1 MSALPKQYIV
11 DEMGQPIAVIVPIDE
26 YQKLTQEQPANDESQ
41 TETPQ
46 RKSPYGALMHLG
58 GPVPSA
64 EEIDEARRE
73 LWSVW
78 DREV

>member
-11 DEMGQPIAVIVPIDE
+11 DETGQPVAVIVPIDE
-26 YQKLTQEQPANDESQ
+26 YEALVQEQPTPDEHQ
-41 TETPQ
+41 TETPK
-46 RKSPYGALMHLG
+46 RKSPYGALKHLG

>member
-11 DEMGQPIAVIVPIDE
+11 DETGQPVAVIVPIAE
-26 YQKLTQEQPANDESQ
+26 YQALVQKQPTSAESQ
-41 TETPQ
+41 TETPE
-46 RKSPYGALMHLG
+46 RKSLYGALKHLG

>member
-11 DEMGQPIAVIVPIDE
+11 DETGQPIAVIVPIDE
-26 YQKLTQEQPANDESQ
+26 YQKLVHEQPANGES
-41 TETPQ
+41 ETKPPQ
-46 RKSPYGALMHLG
+46 RKSAYGALKHLG

-64 EEIDEARRE
+64 EETDEARRE

-78 DREV
+78 DRDV